1 MPKNGCRYTL
11 RRWLIVPVILFP
23 FLSAT
28 FAQDVKIRIKAP
40 ETVMTEEQF
49 RVDYVVESDTEVK
62 EPVIIKKMVG
72 FEILYGPSVSS
83 SVSVAFKEGKR
94 VRVYNTASTY
104 YLKASKAGKYKLP
117 QAEVTF
123 NKKKYKS
130 ESFAIEVR
138 SADDLVDEID
148 AFVKTVVSR
157 PGVNLSDT
165 VMLTYKL
172 YTTKE
177 IHRIISTDFPPVNGF
192 YSTNI
197 TRSRQLFTEET
208 VNGKKYKVA
217 DLRKLILQ
225 PRSIGRKVIP
235 EGQIVVEYNTPTGR
249 KVRDMWGDVYD
260 EAIRSEKT
268 LKLDSAIIR
277 VQDLKAI

>member
-1 MPKNGCRYTL
+1 MLKNGCRYTL
-11 RRWLIVPVILFP
+11 RRLLIVPVILFP
-23 FLSAT
+23 FLSVII
-28 FAQDVKIRIKAP
+28 AQDVKVRIKAP
-40 ETVMTEEQF
+40 ETVMTEQQF

-72 FEILYGPSVSS
+72 FEILYGPSVST
-83 SVSVAFKEGKR
+83 SVSIAFKEGKR
-94 VRVYNTASTY
+94 VGVYNTVSTY
-104 YLKASKAGKYKLP
+104 YLKAAKAGKHTLP
-117 QAEVTF
+117 RAEITY

-138 SADDLVDEID
+138 SADDVVDEID

-165 VMLTYKL
+165 LMLTYKL

-177 IHRIISTDFPPVNGF
+177 IHRIISTDFPLVNGF

-197 TRSRQLFTEET
+197 TRSRQVFTEET
-208 VNGKKYKVA
+208 VNGKRYKVA